1 MLKMGNFCLRPFDG
15 FCARLTTFCARF
27 AHDLSPCFSP
37 KYELWPQT
45 RPKVKPVTFVTGRLP
60 KAKAE
65 VSKGYWDPF
74 WDVIWTAHE
83 S

>member
-37 KYELWPQT
+37 KYELWPQK
-45 RPKVKPVTFVTGRLP
+45 RPKVKPVTFVTGRPP
-60 KAKAE
+60 KLAATLHDQGRQLE
-65 VSKGYWDPF
+65 PRPGKGKG
-74 WDVIWTAHE
+74 
-83 S
+83 